1 MSILMWI
8 LFYVPLVFIGMR
20 YRLYWRDG
28 TVVQKAS
35 GMADV
40 EIEADAITRIVR
52 ETSKRMLP

>member
-1 MSILMWI
+1 MWI